1 MNVATNVPY
10 AAGLGIND
18 VLTCGGPGYTIADL
32 SDPPHGIA
40 FKVPNDFGAFIYQPD
55 FGYTGPDTFTY
66 TLYQGAEVADQA
78 EAHINV
84 TDGCAAIAF
93 ADFYTTAFETPLAE
107 AAPGLLDNDTVVCQ
121 PNVATLSSP
130 PSHGDVIVAGDG
142 SFEYTPDPGFWGN
155 DTFSYEIL
163 DANQAMIA
171 TSIATVVV
179 DKPPCVAAD
188 DAYSTTV
195 DTPLTVGAPGVL
207 GNDFQCP
214 DFTNLQV
221 DQAPTDGT
229 VTLQADGSF
238 TYTPNPGFV
247 GQDTFTYDH
256 VGFDIITF
264 DDIVLATAT
273 VVIDVTATPATTEP
287 GGATTEPATT
297 RPRPRSR
304 PRRRHSQGPR
314 RPPRRARRRPLRPP
328 RRPLPPRRHRRPRR
342 RRHRR
347 SAFRV
352 ATFDA
357 ALSRGTAGE
366 LAADLATPDDQQA
379 ANVAAIIQR
388 TRPDVLLLTDIDVDS
403 AAVVDEFRT
412 NYLLLSQNG
421 AQPIDYPHV
430 FVAPSNT
437 GVPSGFDL
445 DNDGTVGG
453 ANDAFGLRRLPR
465 PARDGPAVAVPD
477 RDQPGAHVPAPA
489 VGRRCRAPACPT
501 TRPRPIP
508 PTGTRPTSWRSCR
521 SRRRRTGTYRSTCP
535 ADSSTCWR
543 RGPAAPTG
551 DGPEDRNGMR
561 NADEIGFW
569 ADYVA
574 GTDTAWIVDD
584 AGGAGG
590 LTAAAAFVIAGDLNS
605 DPTDGDSVAGA
616 VDQVLA
622 LEQVQDPAPASDGAV
637 EAAVAQGLANRT
649 QAGDPALDTADLAD
663 DTLGNLRTDY
673 VLPSDGFDVV
683 DAGVFWP
690 ARDDELARLVTLQPM
705 ASSDHRLVWV
715 DLA

>member
-1 MNVATNVPY
+1 
-10 AAGLGIND
+10 
-18 VLTCGGPGYTIADL
+18 
-32 SDPPHGIA
+32 
-40 FKVPNDFGAFIYQPD
+40 
-55 FGYTGPDTFTY
+55 
-66 TLYQGAEVADQA
+66 
-78 EAHINV
+78 
-84 TDGCAAIAF
+84 
-93 ADFYTTAFETPLAE
+93 
-107 AAPGLLDNDTVVCQ
+107 
-121 PNVATLSSP
+121 
-130 PSHGDVIVAGDG
+130 
-142 SFEYTPDPGFWGN
+142 
-155 DTFSYEIL
+155 
-163 DANQAMIA
+163 MIA

-214 DFTNLQV
+214 DFTSLQV

-287 GGATTEPATT
+287 GGATTEPGDTTTTTTTTQPATPT
-297 RPRPRSR
+297 TQP
-304 PRRRHSQGPR
+304 GPR

-328 RRPLPPRRHRRPRR
+328 RRPPPPSTAPAAPPTSAPI
-342 RRHRR
+342 

-357 ALSRGTAGE
+357 ALSRGAAGE

-403 AAVVDEFRT
+403 AAAVDEFRT

-489 VGRRCRAPACPT
+489 VGLGAGRPPARRPGHA
-501 TRPRPIP
+501 
-508 PTGTRPTSWRSCR
+508 R
-521 SRRRRTGTYRSTCP
+521 SRRLVLGRRAGGAAALVDVALGRTDRRVRP
-535 ADSSTCWR
+535 HSSTCWR
-543 RGPAAPTG
+543 RARRRRPATGRRTATGCATPTRSGSGPTTSPAPTPPGSSTTPAAP
-551 DGPEDRNGMR
+551 
-561 NADEIGFW
+561 A
-569 ADYVA
+569 AS
-574 GTDTAWIVDD
+574 
-584 AGGAGG
+584 
-590 LTAAAAFVIAGDLNS
+590 TAAAAFVIVGDLNS

-622 LEQVQDPAPASDGAV
+622 LDQVQDPAPASDGAV

-690 ARDDELARLVTLQPM
+690 ARDDELARLVTLQPL